1 MIPLNWNDTII
12 IIPIAVLGRYVDLL
26 NNIIVPLM
34 LN

>member
-1 MIPLNWNDTII
+1 MIPLNWNDT